1 MTRPRRLEQLLAD
14 AELDVERLEPVEALE
29 RVVATGAVLIDIR
42 STDSRRR
49 DGGAAGAL
57 HIPRTVLEWRLE
69 PGGRWRNPH
78 VPEDAAVVLLCDH
91 GCSSLLAAASLR
103 SIGVQA
109 ADVRGGFEAWVG
121 AGLPVV
127 ATDDAPL
134 APGELAGRRP
144 PDGSA

>member
-1 MTRPRRLEQLLAD
+1 MTGLRRLEQLLAD
-14 AELDVERLEPVEALE
+14 AELGVERLEPAEALGRVEA
-29 RVVATGAVLIDIR
+29 GALIVDIR

-49 DGGAAGAL
+49 DGGVPGAL

-78 VPEDAAVVLLCDH
+78 VPEHAPVVLICDH

-103 SIGVQA
+103 SIGVDA
-109 ADVRGGFEAWVG
+109 ADVRGGFEAWVE
-121 AGLPVV
+121 ASLPVV

-134 APGELAGRRP
+134 APGELAGSRA
-144 PDGSA
+144 PDSSP